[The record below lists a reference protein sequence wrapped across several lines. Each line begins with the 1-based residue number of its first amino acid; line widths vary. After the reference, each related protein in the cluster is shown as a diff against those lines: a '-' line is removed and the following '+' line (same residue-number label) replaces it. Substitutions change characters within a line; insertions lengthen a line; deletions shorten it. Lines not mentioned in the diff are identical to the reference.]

1 MNNQITIASVQMYI
15 HKTMDKNI
23 KTMEKHLVY
32 IKKTFP
38 NIKMVVFP
46 ELASH
51 SLIEDI
57 SIEAEKIPGNLTDIF
72 KKLSQK
78 YELWLIPGSI
88 YEKSGKDIFNTTPVF
103 SPNEGMIG
111 KYRKRYPWCPYE
123 KTTPG
128 NSPFVFQVQDIGVV
142 GIMICYD
149 MWFPEVARD
158 LVNQGAEI
166 IIVPTMTTTG
176 DRIHEK
182 ILARATAIT
191 QQCYVVSCNGVGFG
205 GVGGSMIIDPEGSV
219 LQESGEGPY
228 MQTAV
233 IDFEKV
239 RIVRGNGIAGVTRP
253 LKDFNQNKQ
262 RFSVYNN
269 QEIKK
274 QDT

>member
-1 MNNQITIASVQMYI
+1 
-15 HKTMDKNI
+15 
-23 KTMEKHLVY
+23 
-32 IKKTFP
+32 
-38 NIKMVVFP
+38 
-46 ELASH
+46 
-51 SLIEDI
+51 
-57 SIEAEKIPGNLTDIF
+57 
-72 KKLSQK
+72 
-78 YELWLIPGSI
+78 
-88 YEKSGKDIFNTTPVF
+88 
-103 SPNEGMIG
+103 
-111 KYRKRYPWCPYE
+111 
-123 KTTPG
+123 
-128 NSPFVFQVQDIGVV
+128 
-142 GIMICYD
+142 
-149 MWFPEVARD
+149 
-158 LVNQGAEI
+158 
-166 IIVPTMTTTG
+166 
-176 DRIHEK
+176 K